1 MDRKET
7 TVMTSQTAE
16 YALRAVVWLASR
28 PDRALTTQEISRAT
42 KVPAGYLSKVL
53 QGLARAGLVVS
64 NPGRGGGF
72 LLARDAEQICV
83 LDVVNAVDGIQ
94 RIRKCPLNLRSHGRV
109 LCPLH
114 KRLDEALAMVE
125 EAFAK
130 STIAELIATPS
141 TSTPLCNGQP
151 HSKKRIYP

>member
-1 MDRKET
+1 
-7 TVMTSQTAE
+7 MTSQTAE

-28 PDRALTTQEISRAT
+28 PERALSTQGISAAT

-72 LLARDAEQICV
+72 VLARNAERIRV

-94 RIRKCPLNLRSHGRV
+94 RIKKCPLSLRAHGRV

-114 KRLDEALAMVE
+114 KRLDDAMAMVE

-130 STIAELIATPS
+130 STIAELITTPS
-141 TSTPLCNGQP
+141 SSTPLCNGRLTVRRG
-151 HSKKRIYP
+151 KKKSRSPT